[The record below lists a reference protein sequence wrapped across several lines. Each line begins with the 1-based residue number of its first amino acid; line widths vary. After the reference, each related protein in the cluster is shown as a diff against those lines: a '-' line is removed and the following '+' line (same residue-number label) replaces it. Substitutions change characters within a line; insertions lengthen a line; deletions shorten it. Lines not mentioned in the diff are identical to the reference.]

1 MTEGG
6 RARAIWFPRPRAV
19 EIREEPDRPPGPG
32 EVRIRAIC
40 SAISHGTEML
50 VYRGEAP
57 AGLTLDLPTLRGSYG
72 FPVKYGYASVG
83 RVEEAGPGVPFP
95 LVGDLVFTHHPH
107 QTVYTVPA
115 GMPVALPEGLPPDAG
130 VFLANLE
137 TAVNVLLDAPVLV
150 GEVVVIFGQGVV
162 GLLLAQLVRR
172 HMPAVLLTV
181 EPLAHRRA
189 LSLALGA
196 DAALDPGQDI
206 SSAVA
211 ERSEGRGADLVL
223 ETSGQPAAFQAALD
237 VAGLEGRV
245 VVVSWYGTKPV
256 EVDLGSAFHRRRL
269 RVISS
274 QVGHL
279 PGALSPRWDS
289 LRRRRVAVRLLPV
302 LTLAPLVSHRI
313 PFDRAAEAYALVDAH
328 PDQVVQVVL
337 TYDDV

>member
-1 MTEGG
+1 MTGEG
-6 RARAIWFPRPRAV
+6 RARAIWFPRRRAV
-19 EIREEPDRPPGPG
+19 EVREEPDRPPGPG
-32 EVRIRAIC
+32 EVRIRTIC
-40 SAISHGTEML
+40 SAVSHGTEML

-57 AGLTLDLPTLRGSYG
+57 AGLTLDLPALRGSFR

-83 RVEEAGPGVPFP
+83 RVAEAGPGVQSPAP
-95 LVGDLVFTHHPH
+95 GDLVFTHHPH

-115 GMPVALPEGLPPDAG
+115 GMPVVLPEGLPPETG

-150 GEVVVIFGQGVV
+150 GEVVVILGPGVV
-162 GLLLAQLVRR
+162 GLLLTQLVRR
-172 HMPAVLLTV
+172 HLPAVLLTV
-181 EPLAHRRA
+181 EPFAHRRA

-196 DAALDPGQDI
+196 DAALDPRQDVP
-206 SSAVA
+206 SAVA
-211 ERSEGRGADLVL
+211 ARSEGRGADLVL
-223 ETSGQPAAFQAALD
+223 ETSGQPAALQAALD

-279 PGALSPRWDS
+279 PGALLPRWDAA
-289 LRRRRVAVRLLPV
+289 RRRRVAARLLPA